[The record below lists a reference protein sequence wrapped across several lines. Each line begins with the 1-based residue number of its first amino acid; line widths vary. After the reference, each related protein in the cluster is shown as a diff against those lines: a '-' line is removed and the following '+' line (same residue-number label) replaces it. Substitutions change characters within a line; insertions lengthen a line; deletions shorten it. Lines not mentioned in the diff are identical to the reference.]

1 MAKVL
6 IFGRHGQVAHAL
18 REALPIA
25 GHEVE
30 ALGRAQID
38 LGDTEAARRAV
49 LTSKPDIVINAAAY
63 TAVDKAEQDEPAAR
77 ALNSDGPAAAAAA
90 AAEVGALFVQFSTD
104 YVFDGSQGRPYAEA
118 DATSPLGVYGRTK
131 LDGETAIAAANPRHL
146 ILRTSWVCSAVGSNF
161 LKTMLRL
168 AGEREE
174 LGVVDDQRGTP
185 TFAVDLADATVALLG
200 ELERPRTEHFGV
212 FHCVGQGDTTWC
224 GFAQAIM
231 EESAALGGPSCRV
244 RGIATSD
251 YPTLA
256 RRPADSR
263 LLSDRLKSVYN
274 ITLPEW
280 RVSLRACLEDILIPP
295 SQGTG
300 Q

>member
-1 MAKVL
+1 
-6 IFGRHGQVAHAL
+6 
-18 REALPIA
+18 
-25 GHEVE
+25 
-30 ALGRAQID
+30 
-38 LGDTEAARRAV
+38 
-49 LTSKPDIVINAAAY
+49 
-63 TAVDKAEQDEPAAR
+63 VDKAEHDEPTAR

-104 YVFDGSQGRPYAEA
+104 YVFDGSQGRPYTEA

-131 LDGETAIAAANPRHL
+131 LDGEIAIAAANPRHL

-168 AGEREE
+168 AGERDEIS
-174 LGVVDDQRGTP
+174 VVDDQRGTP
-185 TFAVDLADATVALLG
+185 TFSGDLADATVALLG
-200 ELERPRTEHFGV
+200 ALERPGAEHFGV
-212 FHCVGQGDTTWC
+212 FHSVSEGDTTWC

-251 YPTLA
+251 YPTVA

-263 LLSDRLKSVYN
+263 MLSDRLKTVYN

-280 RVSLRACLEDILIPP
+280 RVSLRACLEDILIPQ

-300 Q
+300 K